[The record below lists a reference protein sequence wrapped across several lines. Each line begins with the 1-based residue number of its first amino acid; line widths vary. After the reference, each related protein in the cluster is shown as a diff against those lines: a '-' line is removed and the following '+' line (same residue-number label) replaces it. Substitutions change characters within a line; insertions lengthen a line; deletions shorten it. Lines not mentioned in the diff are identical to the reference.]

1 MVNAPS
7 RANDEGFV
15 QWWAGFE
22 RASGSP
28 GAILALLR
36 ANYEIDVRHILP
48 TVQAPTLIMHRM
60 GDHLVP
66 VSAGRYLA
74 EHIPGAK
81 YVELPGEDHMIQAL
95 DEDVLDHMLDEIQE
109 FITGTRQRPEPDRV
123 LATLMFTDVVSSTER
138 AVELGDRQWRDLLSQ
153 FYATV
158 RKEIAAFRGKDVNTT
173 GDGLL
178 ATFDGPARAIRCAAS
193 VRERV
198 RPLGIQ
204 VRTGL
209 HTGECELIGDDVGGI
224 AVHIAA
230 RVQAAASPNEVMV
243 SSTVKDLVAGSQ
255 LRFADR
261 GTHSLKGVP
270 DEWRLYAVQ

>member
-1 MVNAPS
+1 
-7 RANDEGFV
+7 
-15 QWWAGFE
+15 
-22 RASGSP
+22 
-28 GAILALLR
+28 
-36 ANYEIDVRHILP
+36 
-48 TVQAPTLIMHRM
+48 
-60 GDHLVP
+60 
-66 VSAGRYLA
+66 
-74 EHIPGAK
+74 
-81 YVELPGEDHMIQAL
+81 MIQAL
-95 DEDVLDHMLDEIQE
+95 DEDVLDRVLDEIEE
-109 FITGTRQRPEPDRV
+109 FITGERQRPELDRV

-138 AVELGDRQWRDLLSQ
+138 AVELGDRQWRDLLSE

-158 RKEIAAFRGKDVNTT
+158 RKEVTAFRGREVNTT

-193 VRERV
+193 IRERV

-230 RVQAAASPNEVMV
+230 RVAAKAGPDEVLV
-243 SSTVKDLVAGSQ
+243 SSTVKDLVAGSH

-261 GTHSLKGVP
+261 GSHRLKGVP
-270 DEWRLYAVQ
+270 DEWRLFAVE